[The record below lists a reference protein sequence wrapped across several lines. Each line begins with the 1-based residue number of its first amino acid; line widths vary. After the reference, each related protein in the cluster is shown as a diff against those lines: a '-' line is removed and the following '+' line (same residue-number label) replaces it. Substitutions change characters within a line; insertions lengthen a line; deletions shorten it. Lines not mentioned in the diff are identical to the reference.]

1 MITFKQNN
9 EITYDDKDLME
20 ENSFIGAEIEKTP
33 IPFYGEIKDKLPQP
47 VWENHEDYI
56 DCYWKVWEIAFKNLY
71 QPKENTGR
79 EHENGKHH
87 AGDASESSQGIFHQ
101 CV

>member
-33 IPFYGEIKDKLPQP
+33 IPVFSEIKDKLPQP
-47 VWENHEDYI
+47 VWENHGAHI
-56 DCYWKVWEIAFKNLY
+56 DLLNEKVNATFKGKNS
-71 QPKENTGR
+71 K
-79 EHENGKHH
+79 NG
-87 AGDASESSQGIFHQ
+87 
-101 CV
+101 CVYFCNKAL